1 MKLKPCTLESRVSV
15 PRWGLRRPRKGSI
28 AIVLIVV
35 IVLALGTFAN
45 AIARRQSYERSAEFQ
60 RHQIQILETA
70 LNALV
75 GIEVRPD
82 EEIRFPVDQSNDRW
96 VIVTRSGSKETLT
109 LEATL
114 MNGEK
119 RGLSIQRDFPST
131 PSSVDGSPR

>member
-1 MKLKPCTLESRVSV
+1 MKLKPCAFENRVCV

-28 AIVLIVV
+28 AFVLIVV

-45 AIARRQSYERSAEFQ
+45 AIARRQSYERSAEVQ
-60 RHQIQILETA
+60 RDQIQILETA

-82 EEIRFPVDQSNDRW
+82 EEIRFPVAPSKDRW
-96 VIVTRSGSKETLT
+96 VIVTRSDSKEALT

-119 RGLSIQRDFPST
+119 RGISIQRDLPTT
-131 PSSVDGSPR
+131 PLSGDESSR